1 MDRKLLAGRLRR
13 LRARRERAARVV
25 ATICGKLHGHI
36 CDHDL
41 ERYHL
46 GMVKDEAE
54 LVALEEHLLWCG
66 DCVERAEA
74 AAQYVDVMRAAA
86 CERGEDY

>member
-1 MDRKLLAGRLRR
+1 MDMKVVAKTIRD
-13 LRARRERAARVV
+13 LRARRERVTRVV
-25 ATICGKLHGHI
+25 ATICGKLPGHI

-54 LVALEEHLLWCG
+54 LAALEEHLLWCG
-66 DCVERAEA
+66 ACVDRAEA
-74 AAQYVDVMRAAA
+74 AAQYVDAVRAAA
-86 CERGEDY
+86 CDTAE

>member
-1 MDRKLLAGRLRR
+1 VPKTDVFGTLFASLMFLPQEDWTLGSRWTGIR
-13 LRARRERAARVV
+13 
-25 ATICGKLHGHI
+25 GKLPGHI

-54 LVALEEHLLWCG
+54 LAALEEPAMVRRL
-66 DCVERAEA
+66 R
-74 AAQYVDVMRAAA
+74 
-86 CERGEDY
+86 